1 MALNFGALGF
11 SLLSGGL
18 DIFNQYSQSNTQLK
32 QARRR
37 VAYENAMAQASRN
50 FQNLQI
56 RRSNEYQ
63 RQAFETQ
70 KGIYRQQVAFNQDA
84 ANRAYEGIQFNRNE
98 QLAAVAFQRQDVAQ
112 NLLRAVGANNA
123 SIDPGNASA
132 ARAADL
138 ATLGVAGRQQTQ
150 LGRTVRGIDIGTEQS
165 MRDTAAQQHSA
176 DLQAWSQVA
185 IAPYMQSELP
195 PAVSAPMPRGMS
207 GLSQGL
213 MIGGAVLGGLGTY
226 NSMAPTGSKLWGANL
241 PNARTGTA

>member
-18 DIFNQYSQSNTQLK
+18 NVFNQYNQSNTQLK

-37 VAYENAMAQASRN
+37 VAMENAMAQASRN

-56 RRSNEYQ
+56 RKGNEY
-63 RQAFETQ
+63 RRKAFETQ
-70 KGIYRQQVAFNQDA
+70 KGIYRQQVAFNEDA
-84 ANRAYEGIQFNRNE
+84 ATRAYEGIQFNRNE
-98 QLAAVAFQRQDVAQ
+98 QLAAVAFQRQQINED
-112 NLLRAVGANNA
+112 LLKAVGANNA

-132 ARAADL
+132 ARAADMG
-138 ATLGVAGRQQTQ
+138 TIGVAGKQQTQ
-150 LGRTVRGIDIGTEQS
+150 IGKTVKGIDIGAQQS
-165 MRDTAAQQHSA
+165 MRDTAAQQYNA

-195 PAVSAPMPRGMS
+195 PAVSAPMPQSMS

-213 MIGGAVLGGLGTY
+213 MIGGAVLGGLGSY
-226 NSMAPTGSKLWGANL
+226 NSMAPDGDKLWGNK
-241 PNARTGTA
+241 RI

>member
-18 DIFNQYSQSNTQLK
+18 DIFNQYNQSNTQLK

-37 VAYENAMAQASRN
+37 VAHENAMAQASRN

-56 RRSNEYQ
+56 KRSNEYQ

-70 KGIYRQQVAFNQDA
+70 KGI
-84 ANRAYEGIQFNRNE
+84 
-98 QLAAVAFQRQDVAQ
+98 
-112 NLLRAVGANNA
+112 
-123 SIDPGNASA
+123 
-132 ARAADL
+132 
-138 ATLGVAGRQQTQ
+138 
-150 LGRTVRGIDIGTEQS
+150 DIGAEQS

-241 PNARTGTA
+241 PNARTRTS

>member
-18 DIFNQYSQSNTQLK
+18 NVFNQYNQSNTQLK

-37 VAYENAMAQASRN
+37 VAMENAMAQASRN

-56 RRSNEYQ
+56 RRGNEY
-63 RQAFETQ
+63 RRKAYETQ

-84 ANRAYEGIQFNRNE
+84 ATRAYEGIQFNRNE
-98 QLAAVAFQRQDVAQ
+98 QLAAIAFQRQQINED
-112 NLLRAVGANNA
+112 LLKAVGANNA

-138 ATLGVAGRQQTQ
+138 ATIGVAGRQQTQ
-150 LGRTVRGIDIGTEQS
+150 IGKTVKGIDIGAEQS
-165 MRDTAAQQHSA
+165 MRDTAAQQYNA

-195 PAVSAPMPRGMS
+195 PAVTAPMPKGMS

-226 NSMAPTGSKLWGANL
+226 NSMAPRGSKLWGN
-241 PNARTGTA
+241 T

>member
-18 DIFNQYSQSNTQLK
+18 NVFNQYNQSNTQLK

-37 VAYENAMAQASRN
+37 VAHENAMAQASRN

-56 RRSNEYQ
+56 KRSNEYQ

-70 KGIYRQQVAFNQDA
+70 KGIYRQQVAFNNDA

-98 QLAAVAFQRQDVAQ
+98 QLAAVAFQRQDIAQ

-132 ARAADL
+132 ARAADMG
-138 ATLGVAGRQQTQ
+138 TIGVAGKQQTQ
-150 LGRTVRGIDIGTEQS
+150 LGKTVKGIDIGAQQS
-165 MRDTAAQQHSA
+165 MRDAAAQQYNA

-195 PAVSAPMPRGMS
+195 PAVSAPMPQGMS

-213 MIGGAVLGGLGTY
+213 MIGGAVLGGLGSY
-226 NSMAPTGSKLWGANL
+226 NQFAPDDDKLKLFG
-241 PNARTGTA
+241 